1 MLANR
6 AGRGAPGAA
15 RRGAPAASAAASHH
29 ATDAYMAEMY
39 RNLELAG
46 VDTSDDAH
54 RPSFV
59 PESSAPSSLHLGAR
73 GPTPIFVAP
82 SSQWASGPIDPAG
95 RVATVSE
102 RNLFCSLLFI
112 MMTKAK

>member
-1 MLANR
+1 MLANGSR
-6 AGRGAPGAA
+6 KPLAA

-54 RPSFV
+54 RHPLCLN
-59 PESSAPSSLHLGAR
+59 PGAPSSLHLGAR

-82 SSQWASGPIDPAG
+82 SSQWASGP
-95 RVATVSE
+95 S
-102 RNLFCSLLFI
+102 
-112 MMTKAK
+112 